1 MSREQR
7 RRRSEETVQAMTLQ
21 LEYVLEHYEIDLLVL
36 ADDLGLVIA
45 SAGDAAAARA
55 FAAFAPQLARR
66 QGLDPSLEEFLP
78 GVTLDRVLCENLE
91 LDEIPLYLIAVMT
104 PDVENAHGFER
115 ARTGIQ
121 RIYRTTGSQAS

>member
-7 RRRSEETVQAMTLQ
+7 RKRSEETVQAMTFQ
-21 LEYVLEHYEIDLLVL
+21 LEYVLENYAMDLLVL

-45 SAGDAAAARA
+45 SAGDELAARA

-66 QGLDPSLEEFLP
+66 EDLDGSLQEFLP
-78 GVTLDRVLCENLE
+78 GATIERVLCENLE

-121 RIYRTTGSQAS
+121 RIYNTTGSQAP